1 MTDERDAEIKRL
13 RDFET
18 YWNRELVSVIGRMIN
33 EAKWLRPRHADSAR
47 HPDGGRLV
55 VAMLIVA
62 LGAMALTVEVIH
74 GEYGWRMQERF
85 CELWDLKC
93 TPKPWMD
100 DRLMPQRLPPL
111 ITGVPYVPYV
121 PRR

>member
-62 LGAMALTVEVIH
+62 LGA
-74 GEYGWRMQERF
+74 
-85 CELWDLKC
+85 
-93 TPKPWMD
+93 
-100 DRLMPQRLPPL
+100 
-111 ITGVPYVPYV
+111 
-121 PRR
+121 PRRVWLAHAGEILRALGSQVHAQAMDG

>member
-18 YWNRELVSVIGRMIN
+18 YWNCELVSVIGRMIN
-33 EAKWLRPRHADSAR
+33 EAKWLRPRHAELAR

-74 GEYGWRMQERF
+74 GRVWLAHAGEILRALGSQVHAQA
-85 CELWDLKC
+85 
-93 TPKPWMD
+93 MD
-100 DRLMPQRLPPL
+100 
-111 ITGVPYVPYV
+111 G
-121 PRR
+121 